1 MNYFTHAQLKN
12 NRKGLEFARN
22 ALIENAKKDAGHGLI
37 WSLFSD
43 DPQKE
48 RDFLFRETREG
59 HFLIVSHNPPKFDDN
74 IWEIK
79 TKPYQPSVQN
89 GQRFGFALRVNP
101 TKAIKIEGYEKSKR
115 IDVLMHAKKQNGGKL
130 SLEDREEIG
139 LEWLAQKLAREGA
152 KLEKEFSQILQYS
165 NAKLLRKDPNLPPKE
180 RFATFSFIDVEG
192 VLEVTDANLFQNTLL
207 NGIGHGK
214 AFGLGLLLLRP
225 LG

>member
-1 MNYFTHAQLKN
+1 MNYFTHAQLK
-12 NRKGLEFARN
+12 RSPASMEFARN
-22 ALIENAKKDAGHGLI
+22 ALIANAKKDSGHALI

-59 HFLIVSHNPPKFDDN
+59 QFLIISKNPPQFDDN

-101 TKAIKIEGYEKSKR
+101 TKAIKIEGSEKSKR
-115 IDVLMHAKKQNGGKL
+115 IDVLMHAKKQNFGKL
-130 SLEDREEIG
+130 SFEEREEIG
-139 LEWLAQKLAREGA
+139 LEWLSQKLIREGA
-152 KLEKEFSQILQYS
+152 KLEVTLSQIMQYS
-165 NAKLLRKDPNLPPKE
+165 QIKLAHKPNNATI
-180 RFATFSFIDVEG
+180 AIIDVEG
-192 VLEVTDANLFQNTLL
+192 VLEVIDAKLFQKALL

>member
-1 MNYFTHAQLKN
+1 MNYFTHAQLK
-12 NRKGLEFARN
+12 KSPASMKFARN
-22 ALIENAKKDAGHGLI
+22 ALIANAKKDAGHALI

-48 RDFLFRETREG
+48 RDFLFRETRDG
-59 HFLIVSHNPPKFDDN
+59 HFLIISKNPPQFDEE

-89 GQRFGFALRVNP
+89 GQRFGFALRINP
-101 TKAIKIEGYEKSKR
+101 TKAIKIEGSEKSKR
-115 IDVLMHAKKQNGGKL
+115 TDVLMHAKKQNGGTL
-130 SLEDREEIG
+130 SIEEREEIC

-165 NAKLLRKDPNLPPKE
+165 QVKLEHKSKNATIAK
-180 RFATFSFIDVEG
+180 IDVEG
-192 VLEVTDANLFQNTLL
+192 VLEITDCNLFQNALL